1 MSSLA
6 DWGEAGKKYTIHPA
20 TLSFFEKTKTLGL
33 RGYEEC
39 SLEEF
44 RASALRRTEL
54 FAGHADFTG
63 SDIEYIVPCEGN
75 EVVNVEYRLAP
86 EHKAPAAF
94 DDCRAVARWVL
105 QNKTLIG
112 HTTAEGGGAES
123 QVGIGGDSAGGQLTA
138 CVSQDVKGLAFQIL
152 VYPVTD
158 LSLTAPSYAEFY
170 DTPGLNTKSMEWFI
184 KQFLANEDQRK
195 DPVVCPCLRPSF
207 KGLPPA
213 LVIIA
218 ELDPLRDDG
227 LAYAEKLKEAGVP
240 TELLLVRGAAHAF
253 FHMHAGVPVSVYK
266 PADVSRVPA
275 IWIYFHGGGLV
286 IGSRNLFQPALTKL
300 ASLARCIIVNVEYRL
315 APEHKA
321 PAAFDDCRA
330 VAHWV
335 LQNKTLIGL
344 LVETVKVRLIQLFL
358 VSEDQRKDPVVCP
371 CLRPSFKGLPP
382 ALVIIAELDP
392 LRDDGL
398 AYAEKLKEA
407 GVPTELLL
415 VKGAAHGGFHLPG
428 YFTQITQEIYD
439 CIVEFLIRFQ
449 KD

>member
-75 EVVNVEYRLAP
+75 EAGVAVSVYKPADVSRVPAIWIYFHGGGLVIGSRNFRARCIVVNVEYRLAP

-105 QNKTLIG
+105 QNKTLI
-112 HTTAEGGGAES
+112 GGGAES

-170 DTPGLNTKSMEWFI
+170 DTPGLNTKSME
-184 KQFLANEDQRK
+184 
-195 DPVVCPCLRPSF
+195 CF

-240 TELLLVRGAAHAF
+240 TEFLLVRGAAHAF
-253 FHMHAGVPVSVYK
+253 FHMHG
-266 PADVSRVPA
+266 
-275 IWIYFHGGGLV
+275 H
-286 IGSRNLFQPALTKL
+286 
-300 ASLARCIIVNVEYRL
+300 
-315 APEHKA
+315 
-321 PAAFDDCRA
+321 
-330 VAHWV
+330 
-335 LQNKTLIGL
+335 
-344 LVETVKVRLIQLFL
+344 
-358 VSEDQRKDPVVCP
+358 
-371 CLRPSFKGLPP
+371 FK
-382 ALVIIAELDP
+382 
-392 LRDDGL
+392 
-398 AYAEKLKEA
+398 
-407 GVPTELLL
+407 
-415 VKGAAHGGFHLPG
+415 
-428 YFTQITQEIYD
+428 QITKEPYD
-439 CIVEFLIRFQ
+439 RVVEFLNRFQ